1 MFPQTKSVF
10 KAARVLGVTR
20 KQLPVEFQGFQVFMM
35 LPETIMPVFI
45 PQTEPHSK
53 ASSWKKKLF
62 FFNLK
67 KVMKN
72 SHAANKH
79 KNTQNTHK
87 SQKQF
92 HISRPETFLIRNN
105 DSTP

>member
-10 KAARVLGVTR
+10 KAAQVLGITR
-20 KQLPVEFQGFQVFMM
+20 KQLPVEFKGFRVCVIFLKQYADIYTANWTSFQS
-35 LPETIMPVFI
+35 LFLE
-45 PQTEPHSK
+45 
-53 ASSWKKKLF
+53 KKLF
-62 FFNLK
+62 FLNLK

-79 KNTQNTHK
+79 KNTQNIHK

-92 HISRPETFLIRNN
+92 HISRPETFLIRNK

>member
-10 KAARVLGVTR
+10 KAAQVLGITR
-20 KQLPVEFQGFQVFMM
+20 KQLPVEFKGFRVCVIFLKQYANY
-35 LPETIMPVFI
+35 LYRKLDLI
-45 PQTEPHSK
+45 PKPLLRK
-53 ASSWKKKLF
+53 IF

-92 HISRPETFLIRNN
+92 HISRPETFLIRNK